1 MGLFS
6 FLKGIGKKVGLG
18 REAEDIK
25 KDIAEA
31 LGGSVENLVVEF
43 ADGTVT
49 LRGTVDSQATRE
61 KAVLLA
67 GNVESVEHVNDQLT
81 VSVPEPATPEPVFY
95 TVQKGDSLWKI
106 ASAHYGNGNKWQALF
121 EANREVIKDPDL
133 IYPGQQIRV
142 PEL

>member
-6 FLKGIGKKVGLG
+6 FLKDIGKKVMPG
-18 REAEDIK
+18 READEIKADIV
-25 KDIAEA
+25 AG
-31 LGGSVENLVVEF
+31 LGAQVENLGVSF
-43 ADGTVT
+43 DDGKVT
-49 LRGTVDSQATRE
+49 LNGKVQSVAAKE

-67 GNVESVEHVNDQLT
+67 GNIEGVESVNDHL
-81 VSVPEPATPEPVFY
+81 VVEIPAPEPVFY
-95 TVQKGDSLWKI
+95 TIEKGDSLSKI
-106 ASAHYGNGNKWQALF
+106 AKERYGDAMKWKELF